1 MVITDV
7 PPWFLSIANPLGLV
21 GLFSGWLLGRTRLK
35 LHARTRCQQLDESKQ
50 KVEIYNKIKTH
61 THVKKK
67 RERNRKKKGKSEES
81 HWLVKQPSSFL
92 FLPFSFLALCAVQHF
107 NARRSSKKIGQDRTE
122 STLLSRRLLASWLVG
137 DVILNRRDAPSS
149 TLHTHKK
156 KGTKRRIF
164 IEFLFLSF
172 FFSCVLCVVL
182 LFPPAGLIPFFGLN
196 LLFCFPLS
204 FIWNGE
210 ESIPSVAVVDVV
222 AVTATVSA
230 VHNTLIK
237 PIKALAGRWGPLAV
251 WRLLNFL
258 SQTDA
263 NQVDPSPI
271 S

>member
-107 NARRSSKKIGQDRTE
+107 NARRSSKKIGQDKTE
-122 STLLSRRLLASWLVG
+122 STLLSRRLLASWLAG

-156 KGTKRRIF
+156 KGNQEEDFYWISFSFILFFVRVVCCVALPSRRF
-164 IEFLFLSF
+164 DSFLRFELAFFVFPSLSF
-172 FFSCVLCVVL
+172 EMGKNQFQAS
-182 LFPPAGLIPFFGLN
+182 
-196 LLFCFPLS
+196 
-204 FIWNGE
+204 
-210 ESIPSVAVVDVV
+210 
-222 AVTATVSA
+222 
-230 VHNTLIK
+230 
-237 PIKALAGRWGPLAV
+237 RWSTS
-251 WRLLNFL
+251 W
-258 SQTDA
+258 Q
-263 NQVDPSPI
+263 
-271 S
+271 